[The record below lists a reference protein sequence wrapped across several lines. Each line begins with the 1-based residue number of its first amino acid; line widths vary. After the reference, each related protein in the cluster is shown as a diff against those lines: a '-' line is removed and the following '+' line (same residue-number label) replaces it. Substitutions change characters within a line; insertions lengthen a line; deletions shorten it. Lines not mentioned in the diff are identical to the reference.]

1 MTSEETGEP
10 ALRLA
15 GLRGVSRQTADLFHS
30 GFHSEAVRHASQEL
44 INEVGR
50 LAGRND
56 LDGEDLMHHAFSEQ
70 DPLLVLSERRTLTQR
85 DQHAGFRYLLAGMA
99 RFVRNVLTHDLKV
112 ELNEGEAL
120 EILAFLSLL
129 RRTLDQARPAASAT
143 GPDSKAGDERG

>member
-1 MTSEETGEP
+1 MTSEESGEP
-10 ALRLA
+10 
-15 GLRGVSRQTADLFHS
+15 GLRFADLYGVSRHTADLFHS

-56 LDGEDLMHHAFSEQ
+56 LDGEDLMHHSFSEQ
-70 DPLLVLSERRTLTQR
+70 DPLLVLSDRRTLTER

-99 RFVRNVLTHDLKV
+99 RFVRNVLTHDLDV
-112 ELNEGEAL
+112 ELSQEEAL
-120 EILAFLSLL
+120 ETLAFLSLL
-129 RRTLDQARPAASAT
+129 RRTLHQARPAASAT